1 MNYIWLCI
9 LLSIISKKAA
19 FAKSSTLEMPC
30 THVIEHNSQDGF
42 GSNLGKLVVNQFC
55 VVQNAKM
62 LNTCLIMLILECISL
77 QGLSVYM
84 FLPKH
89 FHIFVTNDN

>member
-42 GSNLGKLVVNQFC
+42 GSNLGKLV
-55 VVQNAKM
+55 AKS
-62 LNTCLIMLILECISL
+62 ILCSA
-77 QGLSVYM
+77 
-84 FLPKH
+84 KC
-89 FHIFVTNDN
+89 